1 MTPSE
6 RDRAF
11 ARARNR
17 IVRGQT
23 SLMRGTRDDL
33 VSLLRE
39 AQRAIVEI
47 LAGQPTEYER
57 WSLPRL
63 STEIRRE
70 LAEFGE
76 KGGARISSA
85 AGRAWELGENL
96 VDAPLEAGGVRVA
109 AFAPAIDTRSLSAM
123 RAFMIDRIKDI
134 GIDAA
139 NKITAE
145 LGLVVIGARSPSDAV
160 GAVTRILGETS
171 RARATV
177 IVRTELGR
185 AFSLAAQERMSAAA
199 ERLPGLKKQWRRSGK
214 LHPRL
219 HHDLADGQIR
229 DVDEPFVLKPFG
241 KPPVELMYPRDP
253 SAPPSETVNCGCTA
267 LPFVEHWD
275 VASQGRKPG
284 SALVDE

>member
-17 IVRGQT
+17 IVRGQV
-23 SLMRGTRDDL
+23 SLMRGTRDEL
-33 VSLLRE
+33 VSLLQH

-47 LAGQPTEYER
+47 IAGQPTDYER

-63 STEIRRE
+63 SAEIRRE
-70 LAEFGE
+70 LAQFGE
-76 KGGARISSA
+76 QGAARISGA
-85 AGRAWELGENL
+85 AGRAWELGEQL
-96 VDAPLEAGGVRVA
+96 VDTPLEAGGVRLA
-109 AFAPAIDTRSLSAM
+109 AFAPAIDARSLSAM
-123 RAFMIDRIKDI
+123 RAFMVDRIKGI
-134 GIDAA
+134 GLDAA

-171 RARATV
+171 RARATM

-185 AFSLAAQERMSAAA
+185 VFSLAAQERMQAAA
-199 ERLPGLKKQWRRSGK
+199 ERLPGLRKQWRRSGK
-214 LHPRL
+214 VHPRP

-229 DVDEPFVLKPFG
+229 PVDEPFVLRPLG
-241 KPPVELMYPRDP
+241 RPPVELMYPRDP
-253 SAPPSETVNCGCTA
+253 AAPPSETINCGCVS
-267 LPFVEHWD
+267 LPVMERWE
-275 VASQGRKPG
+275 VSARGRKAG
-284 SALVDE
+284 SAFE